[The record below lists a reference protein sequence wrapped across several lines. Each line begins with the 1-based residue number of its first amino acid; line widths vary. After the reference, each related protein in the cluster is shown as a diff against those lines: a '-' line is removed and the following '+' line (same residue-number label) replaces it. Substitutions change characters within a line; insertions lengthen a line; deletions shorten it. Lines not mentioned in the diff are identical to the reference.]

1 MHERLDGSR
10 MSFSTPRRWSVA
22 TAPDHRDGSAAWA
35 GAWRRNDFPVWPP
48 SERMVDVGPVFYG
61 MLAALLLFFF
71 FIYLFI
77 RRTLLGFKEGMDEGR
92 QGRG

>member
-1 MHERLDGSR
+1 
-10 MSFSTPRRWSVA
+10 
-22 TAPDHRDGSAAWA
+22 
-35 GAWRRNDFPVWPP
+35 
-48 SERMVDVGPVFYG
+48 MVDVGPVFYG

-92 QGRG
+92 QERR